1 MFTLSA
7 SDPGMKGGQQGLLG
21 YAPVTT
27 RSAFPLMRRMT
38 HAHPQIDTHAQDPI
52 VASWMIRWL
61 VSGPRP
67 QPPAIF
73 RRLLLHSQTK
83 SRTLVLAVV
92 STTILTIIAAMQTG
106 AAWAYAWVGIE
117 VAFGVARYLA
127 LLDMLKKQSSGQPT
141 KGMTMYLG
149 LFWAISYSVGCTLC
163 VMTGEWSLIL
173 LCGMVVAG
181 LAGGISSRNAGTPR
195 YGFAVICIL
204 AIPYTVAMI
213 ASPIPHMYLI
223 GLLLPAWILGMA
235 VLLFENYD
243 VLLHLFHS
251 EQENKWLANYDQLT
265 GLPNRTMQHQCFA
278 DLLRNASG
286 PSGEARQPLTVLCLD
301 LDGFKAANDR
311 FGHALGDAVLVAV
324 AERLR
329 SCVREHELI
338 FRIGGDE
345 FVILLPD
352 TSAAESTAVAER
364 IIARIAEP
372 LDLGSPGLL
381 TIGVSVG
388 SATFPGDGWTPDAL
402 LRSADHAMYEAKRRG
417 KGILVHCDRLPET
430 IPLAPDMQAEAR
442 STRQIWARSGA

>member
-7 SDPGMKGGQQGLLG
+7 ADRGKKGYRQGLLR
-21 YAPVTT
+21 YARVTT

-38 HAHPQIDTHAQDPI
+38 NAHPQIDTHAPDPI
-52 VASWMIRWL
+52 VTSWAIKWL
-61 VSGPRP
+61 VSGPHP

-73 RRLLLHSQTK
+73 RRLLLQSQTK
-83 SRTLVLAVV
+83 SRTLFLAVV
-92 STTILTIIAAMQTG
+92 ATTILTIIAAVQTG
-106 AAWAYAWVGIE
+106 AAWAYAWVVIE
-117 VAFGVARYLA
+117 LAFGAARYVA
-127 LLDMLKKQSSGQPT
+127 LLDMLKKQSAGQPS
-141 KGMTMYLG
+141 KGMTLYLG
-149 LFWAISYSVGCTLC
+149 LAWAVSYSVGCTLC
-163 VMTGEWSLIL
+163 VMTGEWPLIL
-173 LCGMVVAG
+173 LSGMVVAG

-213 ASPIPHMYLI
+213 VSPIPHMYLI

-243 VLLHLFHS
+243 VLLNLFHS
-251 EQENKWLANYDQLT
+251 EQENRWLANYDQLT
-265 GLPNRTMQHQCFA
+265 GLPNRTMQHQCFS
-278 DLLRNASG
+278 DLLRMASA
-286 PSGEARQPLTVLCLD
+286 PSLQAPQPLTVLCLD

-311 FGHALGDAVLVAV
+311 FGHAIGDAVLVAV

-329 SCVREHELI
+329 ACVRERDLI

-372 LDLGSPGLL
+372 LDLGNTGVL

-388 SATFPGDGWTPDAL
+388 SATFPDDGQSPDAL

-417 KGILVHCDRLPET
+417 KGVLVHYDTLQT
-430 IPLAPDMQAEAR
+430 AIPLAPAPEPVHR
-442 STRQIWARSGA
+442 SERKIWARAGA